1 MHGNC
6 LAIKNES
13 INTPSGITLVKFDEE
28 NNLEKATIVSKT
40 NNQDNCFPLFE
51 DRKNINIANGY
62 SFYLVDSATPIDLAI
77 GIIGAEKINVLDYSY
92 CATAEGVK
100 YFFKDASKVLWE
112 GYYYLGYDSEVT
124 CESHI

>member
-13 INTPSGITLVKFDEE
+13 INTPSAITLVKFDEE

-77 GIIGAEKINVLDYSY
+77 GIIGAGKINVLD
-92 CATAEGVK
+92 
-100 YFFKDASKVLWE
+100 
-112 GYYYLGYDSEVT
+112 
-124 CESHI
+124 